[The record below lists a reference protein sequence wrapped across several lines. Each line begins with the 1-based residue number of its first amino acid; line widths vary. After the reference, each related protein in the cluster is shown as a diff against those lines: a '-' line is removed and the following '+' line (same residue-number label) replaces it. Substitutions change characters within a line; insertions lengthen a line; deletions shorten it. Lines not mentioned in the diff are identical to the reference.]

1 MKIEI
6 EMWAS
11 YFYYMRCDRR
21 DRDSRERGSEGQ
33 RETERMCV
41 FLVWVFS
48 IRAIHILLSNLNAKI
63 KQQVAESYRWK
74 EAYYYLLIL

>member
-1 MKIEI
+1 
-6 EMWAS
+6 MWAS

-41 FLVWVFS
+41 FLV
-48 IRAIHILLSNLNAKI
+48 
-63 KQQVAESYRWK
+63 
-74 EAYYYLLIL
+74 